1 MYACR
6 EIITTQILKKTD
18 PQIIQK
24 TDPSWVIQPYP
35 LLIFT
40 RIPSTKL
47 SLVPVLISE
56 KDSVNLNE
64 LQGHVNNWREIICDF
79 SKEGFHAANKKYRH
93 LADTTKSAI

>member
-6 EIITTQILKKTD
+6 EIITTQILKKGPPNHTK
-18 PQIIQK
+18 K

-47 SLVPVLISE
+47 SLMPVLISE

-79 SKEGFHAANKKYRH
+79 AKEGFHAATQKWSNF
-93 LADTTKSAI
+93 IG